1 MSPCGIRVR
10 NAERGIDDEMLMKR
24 QITVQPR
31 GIDRWAA
38 QEIGSE
44 RSQKLYELKGDAV
57 AHALA
62 QAKWVDADLVIED
75 GDGRIER
82 WESHGADQQPRPT

>member
-1 MSPCGIRVR
+1 
-10 NAERGIDDEMLMKR
+10 MLRKR

-31 GIDRWAA
+31 GHDRWAA
-38 QEIGSE
+38 QEIGGE
-44 RSQKLYELKGDAV
+44 RAQKLYDLKGDAV

-62 QAKWVDADLVIED
+62 QAKAIGADLVIED

-82 WESHGADQQPRPT
+82 WESHDADQQHEPATSDER